1 MSTGTVNCSSRWKAS
16 LCVRFES
23 NLLLQKPA
31 SNRGQGHLDWDQGRV
46 YTTSLLP
53 VPPRTH

>member
-1 MSTGTVNCSSRWKAS
+1 MSTGTVNCSSRWKVP
-16 LCVRFES
+16 LCVRFGS

-31 SNRGQGHLDWDQGRV
+31 SNRGQGCLDQGRV
-46 YTTSLLP
+46 YTTSFS